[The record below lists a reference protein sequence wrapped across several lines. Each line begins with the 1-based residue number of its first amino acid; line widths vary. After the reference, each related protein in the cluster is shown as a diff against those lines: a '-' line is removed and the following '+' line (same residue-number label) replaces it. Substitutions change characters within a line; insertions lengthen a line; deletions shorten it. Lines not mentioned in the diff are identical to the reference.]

1 MKKIKDDTNRWK
13 DKLCSLVRRINTIK
27 MTILPKA
34 IYRFK
39 TIPIKLPM
47 AFLTEL
53 EQNILVFIC
62 VWKHNILWIAKAILS
77 KKDGTGGIRLND
89 FRLYYKATFI
99 KTVWYLHKNRNIDQ
113 WNRKESPEINPSSYG
128 QLIYDKEGKYSGG
141 KNSLF
146 NKWCWENDSYM

>member
-1 MKKIKDDTNRWK
+1 MKETVPFNIISKRIIYPGINLSKEEKDLYSETIRQLMKKIKDDTNRWK

-62 VWKHNILWIAKAILS
+62 VWKHNIL
-77 KKDGTGGIRLND
+77 
-89 FRLYYKATFI
+89 
-99 KTVWYLHKNRNIDQ
+99 
-113 WNRKESPEINPSSYG
+113 
-128 QLIYDKEGKYSGG
+128 
-141 KNSLF
+141 
-146 NKWCWENDSYM
+146 